1 MLKNKL
7 FIIIIFLTAVILL
20 IFISYCQPN
29 PFLSGEG
36 LDIWKSSLWKEI
48 GRLNCSTGEFDETG
62 SDLIQVRFLYN
73 GEFEAYYG
81 SMNMDK
87 DLSGTYYFN
96 MEENSFSIEID
107 YRGGDYPDST
117 FIDRI
122 GSFEVLDNGN
132 IILDNFFFGANS
144 QGCGHL
150 LKIIST
156 EYN

>member
-1 MLKNKL
+1 MNANKFYIL
-7 FIIIIFLTAVILL
+7 IIILLFLCFF
-20 IFISYCQPN
+20 IFISNCQPN
-29 PFLSGEG
+29 PFLSGGG
-36 LDIWKSSLWKEI
+36 LDIWKSSIWEEI
-48 GRLNCSTGEFDETG
+48 GRINCSTGEYDETG
-62 SDLIQVRFLYN
+62 ADLIQVRFLYN

-81 SMNMDK
+81 WNNMNK

-96 MEENSFSIEID
+96 MEEYSFSIEID

-122 GSFEVLDNGN
+122 GSYEILENGN
-132 IILDNFFFGANS
+132 IVLKNFFFGANN

-150 LKIIST
+150 LEMMST